1 MTRRTG
7 LLSIPFGVVIEY
19 YYSLIYL
26 YKYIICLRLM
36 TGIMTESESVG
47 YKWGLSELKEGI
59 LSLTAMLNRNGHGT
73 LYFGMDEGGKAVGVD
88 IGKDTLKNIASTVF
102 DSTDPPLLPS
112 VEMMQID
119 GKDVIKV
126 HAEGDD
132 RPYACEGTIYIRV
145 GEEDRK
151 ATMGE
156 IRRMFRSS
164 GDLLIQTVAMNQNLT
179 FRGIEGFLRAAGKH
193 VSDSMLDSACDL
205 RNEQGSY
212 NIQAHLLSDQNDLLT
227 SVTIFS
233 GTDRTDFSKRR
244 IFSGHSLVEIA
255 DMVIDYVDSLNEV
268 GVKVDSKGRVDIPLF
283 DIDAFKEAWINA
295 CVHNSWIQGT
305 PPFVQMFDD
314 RLEICSFGGI
324 PYWLSEEDFYNGVS
338 RPVNE
343 SLMKVFLM
351 CNLSEHTGHGV
362 PEIVKVY
369 GRESFDI
376 SDGMV
381 RVTMR
386 FSGERSVVR
395 IREIQGRFGDLGFN
409 DHEARI
415 VKAMMD
421 DPDCTIDS
429 IADSTGIKRPTVGRY
444 VGVLQDKGI
453 IRREGSRKTGKW
465 VVVPEVRLR

>member
-1 MTRRTG
+1 
-7 LLSIPFGVVIEY
+7 
-19 YYSLIYL
+19 
-26 YKYIICLRLM
+26 M
-36 TGIMTESESVG
+36 TGVTPESESVE
-47 YKWGLSELKEGI
+47 YKRSLSELKEGI
-59 LSLTAMLNRNGHGT
+59 LSLTAMLNKNGHGT
-73 LYFGMDEGGKAVGVD
+73 VYFGMDDGGKAVGVV
-88 IGKDTLKNIASTVF
+88 IGKDTLKNITSTVF
-102 DSTDPPLLPS
+102 DSTDPHLIPS
-112 VEMMQID
+112 VETIKVD
-119 GKDVIKV
+119 DKDVIKV
-126 HAEGDD
+126 HVEGNN
-132 RPYACEGTIYIRV
+132 RPYAYKGIIYVRA

-151 ATMGE
+151 APMDE
-156 IRRMFRSS
+156 VRRMFKSS
-164 GDLLIQTVAMNQNLT
+164 GDLLIQTVAMNQDLT
-179 FRGIEGFLRAAGKH
+179 FNGINGMLRVAGKH
-193 VSDSMLDSACDL
+193 VSDDRMLESACDL
-205 RNEQGSY
+205 RNEQGKY
-212 NIQAHLLSDQNDLLT
+212 NMQAQLLSDQNDAQII
-227 SVTIFS
+227 VTVFR
-233 GTDRTDFSKRR
+233 GTDRTEFSKRR
-244 IFSGHSLVEIA
+244 TFSGHSLVEIA
-255 DMVIDYVDSLNEV
+255 GMVIDYVDSLNEV
-268 GVKVDSKGRVDIPLF
+268 GVKVDAGGRKDTPLF